1 MEKQIIDVQDFKQRK
16 DDQGR
21 PIAPLSLAVKAGDF
35 IYVSGLP
42 PIDPETGSL
51 IEGDIKAQTRQS
63 LENIKWVLKAA
74 GSSLD
79 KVVKVTIFCTNVA
92 YFSAINEI
100 YREYFAEDPPA
111 RSFVNVGSWPIPFD
125 IEIECVALV

>member
-1 MEKQIIDVQDFKQRK
+1 MKKQIIDVPDFKQHK

-21 PIAPLSLAVKAGDF
+21 PKTPLSLAVRAGDF

-42 PIDPETGSL
+42 PMNPETGTL

-63 LENIKWVLKAA
+63 LENIKQVLTAA

-79 KVVKVTIFCTNVA
+79 KVVKVTIYCTNVA
-92 YFSAINEI
+92 YFSVINEI

-111 RSFVNVGSWPIPFD
+111 RSFVTVGSWPIPFD
-125 IEIECVALV
+125 IEIECVALA

>member
-1 MEKQIIDVQDFKQRK
+1 MEKQIIDVPDFKQRK

-21 PIAPLSLAVKAGDF
+21 PMTPLSLAVRAGDF
-35 IYVSGLP
+35 VFVSGLP
-42 PIDPETGSL
+42 PMDPETGVL

-63 LENIKWVLKAA
+63 LENIKRVLTAA

-79 KVVKVTIFCTNVA
+79 KVVKVTIYCTNVA
-92 YFSAINEI
+92 YFSMINEI

-111 RSFVNVGSWPIPFD
+111 RSFVTVGSWPIPFD
-125 IEIECVALV
+125 IEIECVALA

>member
-1 MEKQIIDVQDFKQRK
+1 M
-16 DDQGR
+16 
-21 PIAPLSLAVKAGDF
+21 
-35 IYVSGLP
+35 
-42 PIDPETGSL
+42 
-51 IEGDIKAQTRQS
+51 
-63 LENIKWVLKAA
+63 KAA

>member
-1 MEKQIIDVQDFKQRK
+1 MEKKIIEIPGFKQRK

-21 PIAPLSLAVKAGDF
+21 PFAPLSLAVKAGDF

-42 PIDPETGSL
+42 PVDPETGAL

-63 LENIKWVLKAA
+63 LENIKRVLTAA

-79 KVVKVTIFCTNVA
+79 KVVKVTVYCTNVA
-92 YFSAINEI
+92 YFSVINEI

-111 RSFVNVGSWPIPFD
+111 RSFVTVGSWPIPFD
-125 IEIECVALV
+125 IEIECVALA